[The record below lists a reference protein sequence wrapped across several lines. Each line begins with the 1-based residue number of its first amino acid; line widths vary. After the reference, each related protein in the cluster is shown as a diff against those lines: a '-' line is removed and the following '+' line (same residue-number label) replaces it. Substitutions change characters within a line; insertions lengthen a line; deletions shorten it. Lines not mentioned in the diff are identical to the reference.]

1 MPHPSIHHTLNI
13 HTNTH
18 RANPLAKAGPG
29 HKVKIRMERGRLV
42 CDGETFERGEQVIVH
57 SVLSGED
64 FYGSVQSIGSLEVNK
79 ESATALLAT
88 TVTLPSFCCC
98 LCLDSRPLHTHTQI
112 GVRLADGTRSRVP
125 VTMLQQ
131 GRCTIKKAPM

>member
-1 MPHPSIHHTLNI
+1 
-13 HTNTH
+13 
-18 RANPLAKAGPG
+18 
-29 HKVKIRMERGRLV
+29 MERGRLV

-79 ESATALLAT
+79 KSATALLVAT
-88 TVTLPSFCCC
+88 VILSSFCCC
-98 LCLDSRPLHTHTQI
+98 LCLDSRPPPYTPTQI